1 MIGIFSFQ
9 FFNVNRCCCNVL
21 FLWYLQCGA
30 WLWWLFGAFEHGLLV
45 LLCIQIL
52 DKRVAGTPEFY

>member
-21 FLWYLQCGA
+21 FLWYLKCSA

-52 DKRVAGTPEFY
+52 DK